1 MKKIVFY
8 PILFSL
14 NPILLLFASNVSD
27 IPISELL
34 PIILITPI
42 CAIGLMALL
51 NRWLKDIHRAGFLV
65 FLISLWFFHYGTIR
79 VLADSI
85 QIGTF
90 SLGNHWILFPL
101 WTLAFCFLSSG
112 WLWRKITHPETIT
125 FAFNLI
131 SSLLIV
137 FCIFRISVD
146 LFPRY
151 FTLPKIQ
158 QSIESVTENPTI
170 SNLPDI
176 YYIILDGYA
185 REDVLMELYH
195 FDNSAFIS
203 ALSNRGFYIASHSQS
218 NYMQTPL
225 SLASSLNMQYISNI
239 SKLNSA
245 RGPLIGMI
253 AHSRVEEILNQLGYK
268 FVAFSTGFVPTDLN
282 NADFYLSSPN
292 LRRKNDL
299 EALLLI
305 NSASIILIE
314 QHLIDIPISRYS
326 TAQER
331 ISYIFKSLENEV
343 LLINNPKFVFVHI
356 IAPHPPFIFDQNG
369 PVSPDEYYVL
379 IDGNTFGGPR
389 DVYIQ
394 NYIGQLIYINNR
406 ILQAIDRILANSKVP
421 PIIIIQGDHGPGA
434 YLDWNSAE
442 NTCLKERFSIL
453 NAYYLPQNKPNGF
466 YDDITSVNTFPVILN
481 TYFNFNFKLL
491 SDIEYFSPIKNP
503 YDFLDVSAE
512 VQNPCTIH

>member
-8 PILFSL
+8 PVLFSL

-51 NRWLKDIHRAGFLV
+51 NRWVKDIHRAGFLV
-65 FLISLWFFHYGTIR
+65 FLISLWFFHYGTMR
-79 VLADSI
+79 VWADSI
-85 QIGTF
+85 QIGKF
-90 SLGNHWILFPL
+90 SLGNHWIIFPL
-101 WTLAFCFLSSG
+101 WTLIFCFFSSG
-112 WLWRKITHPETIT
+112 WLWRKITSPETIT
-125 FAFNLI
+125 LAFNMITSLI
-131 SSLLIV
+131 IV
-137 FCIFRISVD
+137 FSIFKISADVI
-146 LFPRY
+146 PRY
-151 FTLPKIQ
+151 SIHPEIQ
-158 QSIESVTENPTI
+158 QSISSITEYPTI
-170 SNLPDI
+170 STLPDI

-185 REDVLMELYH
+185 REDVLQELYH
-195 FDNSAFIS
+195 YDNSDFIG

-253 AHSRVEEILNQLGYK
+253 VHNRVEEILKQFGYK

-282 NADFYLSSPN
+282 NADYYLSSPG

-305 NSASIILIE
+305 NSVSIILIE
-314 QHLIDIPISRYS
+314 QHLIDLPISRYS
-326 TAQER
+326 TAQGR
-331 ISYIFKSLENEV
+331 ITYIFKSLENEA
-343 LLINNPKFVFVHI
+343 LKINSPKFVFIHI

-379 IDGNTFGGPR
+379 IDGNTFSGPR

-394 NYIGQLIYINNR
+394 KYIGQLRYINIK
-406 ILQAIDRILANSKVP
+406 ILQAIDEIIANSKVP
-421 PIIIIQGDHGPGA
+421 PVIIIQGDHGPGA

-453 NAYYLPQNKPNGF
+453 NAYYLPQNTPNRF
-466 YDDITSVNTFPVILN
+466 YDDITPVNTFPVILN
-481 TYFNFNFKLL
+481 TYFNLNFKLL
-491 SDIEYFSPIKNP
+491 PDIEYFSTIKNP
-503 YDFLDVSAE
+503 YDFVDVSAE
-512 VQNPCTIH
+512 VKNPCTIH